1 MTRRAPATG
10 IDLRAQRDV
19 RAKGR
24 AGATAHL
31 VVAVSLFIV
40 LAGIWACLWV
50 PPSRGF

>member
-1 MTRRAPATG
+1 MG
-10 IDLRAQRDV
+10 V
-19 RAKGR
+19 RAAGE

-31 VVAVSLFIV
+31 VLAVVMFVL